1 MCDFI
6 KNSKKLLMEVVCLS
20 FPRQALHQLT
30 TIPTQVSNI
39 LLVVLK
45 LFSMH
50 LSFYF
55 ILFFLCV
62 RTSAYMKVFRAVA
75 TEKHRIYRCMYIC
88 SIRNTGSTGLQ
99 VWWRKTHEW
108 LAALRDVFLQHKGY
122 VEKLVEIRIFHV
134 SHLTWFL
141 FCQSCASLQNFRF
154 YFKALHYIK

>member
-6 KNSKKLLMEVVCLS
+6 KNSKKLLMEVVCFS

-39 LLVVLK
+39 LLV
-45 LFSMH
+45 LFWRNYSPCISPPFIFFCAH
-50 LSFYF
+50 LHTWRFSGPLLQRSTEY
-55 ILFFLCV
+55 IDVCIYALLGTQV
-62 RTSAYMKVFRAVA
+62 ALAYKSD
-75 TEKHRIYRCMYIC
+75 EE
-88 SIRNTGSTGLQ
+88 
-99 VWWRKTHEW
+99 KTHEW
-108 LAALRDVFLQHKGY
+108 LAALRDAFLQHKGY
-122 VEKLVEIRIFHV
+122 VEKLEIRIFHV